1 MWGATISTKNDDQD
15 DIRLTGGA
23 EYAIMDDVSIKGG
36 IGLGLDDFAPD
47 LEIILGF
54 TYGF

>member
-1 MWGATISTKNDDQD
+1 MMGLDFQLPAVSSILSFSAAFD
-15 DIRLTGGA
+15 
-23 EYAIMDDVSIKGG
+23 IMDDVSIKGG